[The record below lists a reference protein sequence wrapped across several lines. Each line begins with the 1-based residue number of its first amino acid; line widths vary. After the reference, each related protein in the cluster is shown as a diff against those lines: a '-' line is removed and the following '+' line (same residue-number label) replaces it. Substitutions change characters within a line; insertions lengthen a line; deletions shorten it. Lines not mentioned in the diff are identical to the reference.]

1 MTTSGGTPGEGSGS
15 HDSPRDES
23 ELPAESYVKTPRMP
37 GWMIARPGEALT
49 VERLRLRLAAY
60 VYGNIL
66 VLAAIV
72 VATGKTIAA
81 GEAALIVLITTLTT
95 YGAHII
101 AHDVGQQLG
110 RRRGEHHGHI
120 ADEMRDAAPILWSGV
135 VPSAILLAA
144 VFAVVPTQVT
154 QVAAA
159 VWVVGRRA
167 LMGYLVERLN
177 PRRPTWRTLS
187 GGFALALAS
196 AVVVVLKVL
205 FAH

>member
-1 MTTSGGTPGEGSGS
+1 MTAGAAPLE
-15 HDSPRDES
+15 DSP
-23 ELPAESYVKTPRMP
+23 ELSAETVVHAPRMP
-37 GWMIARPGEALT
+37 GWMIARPGESLT
-49 VERLRLRLAAY
+49 IERLRLRLAAY

-81 GEAALIVLITTLTT
+81 GEAPLVVLITTLTT

-101 AHDVGQQLG
+101 AQDVGQQLG
-110 RRRGEHHGHI
+110 RGRGEHHGHI
-120 ADEMRDAAPILWSGV
+120 VDEMRDAAPILWSGV
-135 VPSAILLAA
+135 VPSVILLSALLN
-144 VFAVVPTQVT
+144 VVPTQVS

-159 VWVVGRRA
+159 VWIVVRLA
-167 LMGYLVERLN
+167 LMGFLVERLN
-177 PRRPTWRTLS
+177 QRKATWRTLS

-196 AVVVVLKVL
+196 AIVVVLKVL

>member
-1 MTTSGGTPGEGSGS
+1 MTSGEG
-15 HDSPRDES
+15 PVAADET
-23 ELPAESYVKTPRMP
+23 LPAETVVQTPRMP
-37 GWMIARPGEALT
+37 GWMIARPGENLT
-49 VERLRLRLAAY
+49 IERLRLRLAAY

-110 RRRGEHHGHI
+110 RGRGEHHAHI

-135 VPSAILLAA
+135 VPSVILLSA
-144 VFAVVPTQVT
+144 VLNVVPTQAT

-159 VWVVGRRA
+159 VWVVVRLA
-167 LMGYLVERLN
+167 LMGFLVERLN
-177 PRRPTWRTLS
+177 RRTPTWRTLS